1 MKNLFL
7 SLAFMLIGTVA
18 SANEHVNSNLEKF
31 ENLVILVN
39 GNTINQ
45 SDSNLN
51 QVFEDCT
58 MTIKNNK
65 TGDSYTITVHGKSC
79 GELIKEIMK

>member
-18 SANEHVNSNLEKF
+18 FANENVNSNLEKF
-31 ENLVILVN
+31 ENLVIMVN
-39 GNTINQ
+39 GNTIDQNN
-45 SDSNLN
+45 DNLN
-51 QVFEDCT
+51 QILFDCT
-58 MTIKNNK
+58 LTIKNNK